1 MKKKKTVIHVK
12 QAMMSNQYLGVNVK
26 NFYHSDK
33 IEVSARG
40 RLEPQNTYTFK
51 VMWHFYEIF
60 INEIAQLK
68 THLALIRRHHICPA
82 SPSERRAVKRLAV
95 QTYDQM

>member
-1 MKKKKTVIHVK
+1 ML
-12 QAMMSNQYLGVNVK
+12 SNQYLGVNVK

-51 VMWHFYEIF
+51 VM
-60 INEIAQLK
+60 
-68 THLALIRRHHICPA
+68 
-82 SPSERRAVKRLAV
+82 
-95 QTYDQM
+95 